1 MRNTLLT
8 IVIGLALAACGN
20 QESVQK
26 PADQTKSEQIVES
39 SLPTVAAE
47 SQTEKLN
54 QWFEQQFET
63 ELMMSPMSLTA
74 LGRKDRYH
82 EIDDM
87 SEAAEIE
94 QLEWKRNS
102 VLEMKDSFD
111 YEQLSD
117 DAKLSYDLWEYQYKQ
132 SAKGAEFRRSG
143 YVFTQMSGVHA
154 YLPTFLMSF
163 HKVDSLEDMQ
173 AYIARISELGRAM
186 NQLVDRAKL
195 NASEGVRPPRFAY
208 EVVGDEAR
216 AIISGTPFTESET
229 ESSLWADARAKVGA
243 LTESASITQPQA
255 EQLLASV
262 RTALVEKLAPPY
274 ENLISFVDADIE
286 NTSKQSQGV
295 HANPNG
301 DAYYAYRLNAMT
313 TTDMTAEQIHQLGL
327 DEVKRLR
334 AEMEALKDKSG
345 FEGTLQ
351 EFFVY
356 IRDSQDD
363 EKFYFANSDEGRQ
376 GYIDQ
381 ATAAIDNIKKE
392 LPNYFGI
399 LPKGDLVVK
408 RVESFREQDGAPQH
422 YYPGTPDGSRPGV
435 YYAHLSDMSTMPKN
449 ELEVIAYH
457 EGLPGHHMQI
467 AIAQELTG
475 IPKFRTQARFT
486 AYSEGW
492 ALYSEKL
499 AKEMPNTF
507 TDLHSD
513 FGRLGSE
520 IWRAIRL
527 VVDSGMHSKKWTEQ
541 QAVEYFSE
549 NSPAP
554 IGTIKTEIRRYMVWP
569 GQATS
574 YKVGMIDIQRL
585 RKKAETELGDK
596 FDIKAFHDSVLGG
609 GALPLS
615 MLDRKLT
622 DWIESQK

>member
-1 MRNTLLT
+1 MRHILVT
-8 IVIGLALAACGN
+8 IIVGITLAACGN
-20 QESVQK
+20 QESAQSTQSDK
-26 PADQTKSEQIVES
+26 LAQTPTPEVAVES
-39 SLPTVAAE
+39 QS
-47 SQTEKLN
+47 EKLN

-63 ELMMSPMSLTA
+63 ELMMSPMSLTT
-74 LGRKDRYH
+74 LGRKDRYG

-102 VLEMKDSFD
+102 VLEMKQRFD
-111 YEQLSD
+111 YEQLSED
-117 DAKLSYDLWEYQYKQ
+117 DKLSYDLWEYQYTQ
-132 SAKGAEFRRSG
+132 AAKGAEFRRSR
-143 YVFTQMSGVHA
+143 YIFTQMSGVHA

-163 HKVDSLEDMQ
+163 HKVESLEDMQ
-173 AYIARISELGRAM
+173 AYISRISELGRAM
-186 NQLVDRAKL
+186 NQLIDRAKL
-195 NASEGVRPPRFAY
+195 NASEGIRPPRFAY
-208 EVVGDEAR
+208 EVVREEAR
-216 AIISGTPFTESET
+216 SIITGIPFTESET
-229 ESSLWADARAKVGA
+229 ESSLWSDARAKIEKLADSG
-243 LTESASITQPQA
+243 TIDQQQS

-262 RTALVEKLAPPY
+262 KTALVEKLAPSY
-274 ENLISFVDADIE
+274 ENLISFVDLDIE
-286 NTSKQSQGV
+286 KTSKQSQGV

-301 DAYYAYRLNAMT
+301 EAYYTYRLNAMT
-313 TTDMTAEQIHQLGL
+313 TTDMSAEQIHQLGL
-327 DEVKRLR
+327 DEVTRLR
-334 AEMEALKDKSG
+334 TEMEALKEKSG
-345 FEGTLQ
+345 FKGTLQ
-351 EFFVY
+351 EFFAY
-356 IRDSQDD
+356 IRDSKDD
-363 EKFYFANSDEGRQ
+363 EKFYFANTDEGRQ

-422 YYPGTPDGSRPGV
+422 YYPGTPDGSRPGI

-467 AIAQELTG
+467 AIAQELIG
-475 IPKFRTQARFT
+475 IPTFRTQARFT

-541 QAVEYFSE
+541 QAVDYFSE

-554 IGTIKTEIRRYMVWP
+554 LGTIKTEIRRYMVWP

-585 RKKAETELGDK
+585 RKKAETELGDR

-615 MLDRKLT
+615 MLDRKVNR
-622 DWIESQK
+622 WIESQK